1 MMMNYLREVG
11 AILYFLRG
19 INMDWFDILKISFKP
34 HQRDRPA
41 PNISISDKT
50 GANAAYFTVDDSIE
64 IFSNLDI
71 TPEELAQTLA
81 HETTHQAQY
90 MTNPELKVMFDKVTY
105 HLFELLSQ
113 INDLPLEFLNNQEAM
128 SMWQELQ
135 PDLEKQIRM
144 YFELVFTIEMQ
155 AYDGEANFNEDSNRA
170 RLVKVMLGDLNSKI
184 ELMQNVLGM
193 PDDKFKIAS
202 QLIARFLKPLIV
214 RISKSYV
221 LRERV

>member
-1 MMMNYLREVG
+1 
-11 AILYFLRG
+11 
-19 INMDWFDILKISFKP
+19 
-34 HQRDRPA
+34 
-41 PNISISDKT
+41 
-50 GANAAYFTVDDSIE
+50 
-64 IFSNLDI
+64 
-71 TPEELAQTLA
+71 
-81 HETTHQAQY
+81 

>member
-1 MMMNYLREVG
+1 
-11 AILYFLRG
+11 
-19 INMDWFDILKISFKP
+19 
-34 HQRDRPA
+34 
-41 PNISISDKT
+41 
-50 GANAAYFTVDDSIE
+50 
-64 IFSNLDI
+64 
-71 TPEELAQTLA
+71 
-81 HETTHQAQY
+81 
-90 MTNPELKVMFDKVTY
+90 
-105 HLFELLSQ
+105 
-113 INDLPLEFLNNQEAM
+113 
-128 SMWQELQ
+128 MWQELQ
-135 PDLEKQIRM
+135 PDLEKQIKM